1 MVGGRVRVHDARY
14 SHIESTCETLHKEGI
29 SPLQPTFQQQLR
41 PCSFCIWGERFMASL
56 LEGTL
61 ELHDQP
67 FHTLSICVGP
77 RVRWSH
83 SPLGAASRNIM
94 RGRLLQPD
102 VPARFSEPH
111 LLSHPTAWHRHISRS
126 CVCGVRGRPCRLC
139 HASLRWTEKSR
150 SCSAW
155 ADGHCLTCAPH
166 GGLAVSCDPGS
177 GSVSGGASSKALREV
192 ETGSTLGAV

>member
-1 MVGGRVRVHDARY
+1 MHDARY
-14 SHIESTCETLHKEGI
+14 SHIESTCETLHQEGI
-29 SPLQPTFQQQLR
+29 SPLQPAFQQQLHPR
-41 PCSFCIWGERFMASL
+41 SFCIWGERFMASP

-61 ELHDQP
+61 ELHDRP

-83 SPLGAASRNIM
+83 SPLGAASQNIT

-111 LLSHPTAWHRHISRS
+111 LLSHPTAWHRRISRS
-126 CVCGVRGRPCRLC
+126 CVRGVRGRPRRLC
-139 HASLRWTEKSR
+139 HASLRRTEKPR

-155 ADGHCLTCAPH
+155 ADGHCLACAPH

-177 GSVSGGASSKALREV
+177 GSVSGGASSKTPREV
-192 ETGSTLGAV
+192 ETGSALGAV